1 LNDES
6 QRLIDEL
13 EGENKAFKGDK
24 MALQKSN
31 IDRTERM
38 EGAVKDYDEVT
49 KVITQ
54 LDEARFAMNRLMG
67 PGGTMG
73 EAARAKYLGP
83 NLTEHDAL
91 LN

>member
-1 LNDES
+1 MKDE
-6 QRLIDEL
+6 R
-13 EGENKAFKGDK
+13 

-31 IDRTERM
+31 IERTERM

-67 PGGTMG
+67 PGGAMG
-73 EAARAKYLGP
+73 DPNRKKYLAP
-83 NLTEHDAL
+83 NLPEHDAL
-91 LN
+91 LLN